1 MFECQLWLCCMITV
15 NAAAVADVAPRAVAI
30 NVFAAVAVDIV

>member
-1 MFECQLWLCCMITV
+1 MITV
-15 NAAAVADVAPRAVAI
+15 NAAAVANGAPRAVAI